1 MRNIVIPLFNQVL
14 LLDVSGPA
22 EVFSLANRF
31 ITNEDYYKIITVA
44 GSAEPIQASNGIRLL
59 ADQSFELEIENPH
72 IILVPG
78 GPGAYNVQQPE
89 LINWLNLQTK
99 RAKLYGSICTGAFIL
114 GRAGLLDGKES
125 TTHWNYTKRLVEEF
139 PSTRVAED
147 KITTRDGNLFCSGGI
162 TTGIDLALELVE
174 EEHGR
179 CVAVNVSKT
188 MLLNKFRHGGQLQF
202 NPATPDLLPEK
213 SHLCPLVEYIKLHLT
228 KKITVA
234 DLAHVAQLSVRQL
247 TRRFAQ
253 ETQMSP
259 MEFVQSIRL
268 DHARLLL
275 ETTDAPLKT
284 LAYQC
289 GFGCVRQLTD
299 LFKKRLGITP
309 LQYRQ
314 QFR

>member
-1 MRNIVIPLFNQVL
+1 MRNVVIPLFDQVL

-31 ITNEDYYKIITVA
+31 ITNQDYYKIITVA
-44 GSAEPIQASNGIRLL
+44 ESLQPIQASNGMRLL
-59 ADQSFELEIENPH
+59 ADQTFDAGIEHPH

-78 GPGAYNVQQPE
+78 GPGAYNMQQPE
-89 LINWLNLQTK
+89 LISWLKRQTN

-125 TTHWNYTKRLVEEF
+125 TTHWNYTKRLEQEF
-139 PSTRVAED
+139 PRTRVAED
-147 KITTRDGNLFCSGGI
+147 KFTTRDENLFCSGGT
-162 TTGIDLALELVE
+162 TTGIDLALELIG
-174 EEHGR
+174 EEHGHT
-179 CVAVNVSKT
+179 VAINVAKT
-188 MLLNKFRHGGQLQF
+188 MLINKFRHGGQLQF
-202 NPATPDLLPEK
+202 GSATSDLLPEH
-213 SHLCPLVEYIKLHLT
+213 SHLCSLVDYIKQNLT

-234 DLAHVAQLSVRQL
+234 DLAQVAQLSVRQL

-253 ETQMSP
+253 ETQMTP

-268 DHARLLL
+268 DHSRFLL

-299 LFKKRLGITP
+299 LLKKRFGITP
-309 LQYRQ
+309 LQYRR